1 MDGEDLPGERPPG
14 LNSGKAHDKHYLQ
27 LNLQLKGF
35 SERKSSRRSSAAR
48 DNPFYP
54 RSPFAAAKHAC

>member
-1 MDGEDLPGERPPG
+1 MDKWVMDGKGLSGERPPG

-35 SERKSSRRSSAAR
+35 SERG
-48 DNPFYP
+48 
-54 RSPFAAAKHAC
+54 